1 MTSARTVAFLTLR
14 EIDRR
19 DSYADLAI
27 DRSLQNHALSALERG
42 LFTEL
47 VYGVIRRQ
55 RTLDCLIETLGD
67 RPIEKQPPDLRRIL
81 QLGLYQLRYLDHIPA
96 SAAVHT
102 SVDLAKAQGLKGL
115 SGVVNG
121 MLRRYQRSQGDGID
135 VLPTPPNSIQNL
147 GQKYSF
153 PDWIVDRFQQQW
165 GWVETEALCQYFNQ
179 PPSLDLRINP
189 LKASRD
195 QVIQAFAEINLTA
208 TAIAGL
214 PQGLRI
220 AQKTGSIPQLPG
232 FKEGWW
238 TVQDA
243 SAQWVAQILDP
254 QPGEIIFDVCAAPGG
269 KTTHIAELMGDQGQ
283 IYAGDRT
290 ASRLQKVAT
299 IQQRLGLTAIKTWHG
314 DVTQRD
320 HPPISSVD
328 RALLDVPCSGLG
340 TLHRNPDLRW
350 RQTTDGIDT
359 TLIPLQRQLLTAIAP
374 VVKSGGILVYSTCTL
389 NPAENQ
395 HQIQHFLNA
404 HPDWH
409 IEPFPWVPPQL
420 SPQIMTEAMLT
431 ILPHHHHQDGFFIAK
446 LKKA

>member
-1 MTSARTVAFLTLR
+1 MTSARSLAFLSLR

-19 DSYADLAI
+19 DSYTDVVI
-27 DRSLQNHALSALERG
+27 DRALNKHQLSPVDRR

-55 RTLDCLIETLGD
+55 RTLDCLIEVLGD

-81 QLGLYQLRYLDHIPA
+81 QLGLYQLRYLDQIPA
-96 SAAVHT
+96 SAAVNT
-102 SVDLAKAQGLKGL
+102 SVDLAKAHGLKGL
-115 SGVVNG
+115 SKVVNG
-121 MLRRYQRSQGDGID
+121 MLRRYERGQAQGMEF
-135 VLPTPPNSIQNL
+135 LPLTPDPIQNL

-153 PDWIVDRFQQQW
+153 PAWIIDTFRRQW
-165 GWVETEALCQYFNQ
+165 GLEETEALCQYFNQ
-179 PPSLDLRINP
+179 PPTLDLRVNP
-189 LKASRD
+189 LKVSRE
-195 QVIQAFAEINLTA
+195 QVIQAFAELNLTA

-214 PQGLRI
+214 PQGLRL
-220 AQKTGSIPQLPG
+220 QEKTGSIPQLPG

-243 SAQWVAQILDP
+243 SAQWVGKILDP
-254 QPGEIIFDVCAAPGG
+254 QPGEVIFDVCAAPGG
-269 KTTHIAELMGDQGQ
+269 KTTHLAELMGDQGK
-283 IYAGDRT
+283 IYGGDRT
-290 ASRLQKVAT
+290 ASRLQKVAAT
-299 IQQRLGLTAIKTWHG
+299 QQRLGLTAIKTWCG
-314 DVTQRD
+314 DLTKSDLSPVTN
-320 HPPISSVD
+320 VD

-350 RQTTDGIDT
+350 RQTPDSIEK
-359 TLIPLQRQLLTAIAP
+359 TLIPLQGQLLTAIAP
-374 VVKSGGILVYSTCTL
+374 LVKSGGSLVYSTCTL

-395 HQIQHFLNA
+395 DQIQQFLRT

-409 IEPFPWVPPQL
+409 LDSFPWIDSQEQPQNL
-420 SPQIMTEAMLT
+420 ASGMLT